1 MNLLMSDVYKQAKQ
15 ISEKHAAHFLKY
27 GSCHNFFNAKL
38 IYSPVM
44 LQELSFITVLF
55 QKKMMGVLRIWNFH
69 D

>member
-15 ISEKHAAHFLKY
+15 ISEKYAALFLKY

-44 LQELSFITVLF
+44 LQELTKFYYSTISE
-55 QKKMMGVLRIWNFH
+55 KNDGGVEDMEFP
-69 D
+69 